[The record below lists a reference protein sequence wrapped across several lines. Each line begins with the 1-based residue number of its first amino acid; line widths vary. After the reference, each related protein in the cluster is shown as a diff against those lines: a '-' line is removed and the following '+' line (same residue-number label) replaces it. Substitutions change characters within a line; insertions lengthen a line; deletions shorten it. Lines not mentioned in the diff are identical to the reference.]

1 MLFSNWKMT
10 ITCAILITNFR
21 RYSNSKS
28 VSMEAYFVIKAII
41 KNEKKQLSGMGV
53 VTVSCDM

>member
-1 MLFSNWKMT
+1 MCYT
-10 ITCAILITNFR
+10 LITNFR